1 MSDLTQQLIEQVNSA
16 IADQQPLSIVGNN
29 TKAFLRANQNNTL
42 PKLSLTGH
50 RGITSY
56 KPVELVMT
64 ARAGTPLTEIEAAL
78 AEHGQ
83 MLPCESPLFAT
94 NSHPGATIGGT
105 LAANISGPA
114 RPWCGSI
121 RDLTLGIKLINGK
134 GEHLTF
140 GGQVMK
146 NVAGYDVSRLQ
157 AGAMGSLGVITE
169 ISFKVLPKPATTRTL
184 VIEIDAA
191 GAIRMMNKVSA
202 QPKPLTGA
210 CWVGGHLY
218 LRLAGANSA
227 VEETLKQWPGEQ
239 LDEDDHFWHNIREMQ
254 LAHYQNPPLWR
265 FSIASTAE
273 HFLPDETW
281 IIDWGGAQR
290 WLRGEFNA
298 KQLQTFAQAAGGH
311 VSLFKGQDH
320 QRFQEIETSSVKHH
334 LYRQLKAAF
343 DPLSLFNPALLHP

>member
-29 TKAFLRANQNNTL
+29 TKAFLRANQNNIL

-56 KPVELVMT
+56 KPVELVMS

-94 NSHPGATIGGT
+94 NGHPGATIGGT

-169 ISFKVLPKPATTRTL
+169 ISFKVLPKPAATQTL
-184 VIEIDAA
+184 ALDIDANN
-191 GAIRMMNKVSA
+191 AIQIMNKLAA
-202 QPKPLTGA
+202 QAKPITAA
-210 CWVGGHLY
+210 CWIDGHLY
-218 LRLAGANSA
+218 LRLAGATSS
-227 VEETLKQWPGEQ
+227 VESTLQQWPGNP
-239 LDEDDHFWHNIREMQ
+239 LEDAAHLWHNIREMQ
-254 LAHYQNPPLWR
+254 LAHYQRTPLWR
-265 FSIASTAE
+265 FSIASHAK
-273 HFLPDETW
+273 HFLPDEAW
-281 IIDWGGAQR
+281 IIDWAGAQR
-290 WLRGEFNA
+290 WLGGDFSISELEA
-298 KQLQTFAQAAGGH
+298 YADAAGGS
-311 VSLFKGQDH
+311 VSLFRGESSSLRTKQKPASA
-320 QRFQEIETSSVKHH
+320 IELLQKRIKH
-334 LYRQLKAAF
+334 AF
-343 DPLSLFNPALLHP
+343 DPHGIFNV

>member
-1 MSDLTQQLIEQVNSA
+1 MSDLTQQLIDQVKAA
-16 IADQQPLSIVGNN
+16 ISDQQPLSIVGNN
-29 TKAFLRANQNNTL
+29 TKAFLRPPQDDSTL
-42 PKLSLTGH
+42 KLSLAGHTG
-50 RGITSY
+50 IISY
-56 KPVELVMT
+56 KPVELVLT
-64 ARAGTPLTEIEAAL
+64 ARAGTPLTEIEATL

-83 MLPCESPLFAT
+83 ILSCESPLLT
-94 NSHPGATIGGT
+94 TSDSPSATIGGT

-169 ISFKVLPKPATTRTL
+169 ISFKVVPKPATTCTL
-184 VIEIDAA
+184 VIEVDAA
-191 GAIRMMNKVSA
+191 DAIRMMNQVSC
-202 QPKPLTGA
+202 QPNPLTGA
-210 CWVGGHLY
+210 CWVDGHLY

-227 VEETLKQWPGEQ
+227 VEDTLRHWSGKQ
-239 LDEDDHFWHNIREMQ
+239 LDGADHFWHNIREMQ

-273 HFLPDETW
+273 HFLPDEAW

-298 KQLQTFAQAAGGH
+298 KHLQTFAQAAGGH
-311 VSLFKGQDH
+311 VSLFKGLDN
-320 QRFQEIETSSVKHH
+320 QRFKELETSSIEQR
-334 LYRQLKAAF
+334 LRRQIKSAF
-343 DPLSLFNPALLHP
+343 DPQGIFH